1 MTGPN
6 CGLAQLIRK
15 PFMLNSIELHIN
27 KIAADANSLKNAAA
41 ERQKLLEQKR
51 L

>member
-15 PFMLNSIELHIN
+15 PFLLNSIESHIN
-27 KIAADANSLKNAAA
+27 KIASDAVALKKNAE
-41 ERQKLLEQKR
+41 ERQKLLELRR